1 MKEKIRRV
9 FCMDR
14 ERRSVAMAALLLALV
29 PWACALAYCLFRGRG
44 LGDIYLPA
52 SPWNDELFYYKLT
65 ENVISYGYPQGYFG
79 FNESHGLCLSFAAW
93 SPVLLLFWVI
103 WGFFFGWN
111 LLSPMLCNLTLL
123 SASMFLFCLLA
134 RPGKRQSL
142 LIGILY
148 AAFLPVTRFALS
160 CIPEAELFG
169 LFIVFL
175 GLAVSCQRAYKG
187 WMVRTMFAL
196 VMLMTWMRPYL
207 ILLFLTPA
215 ALWVRRK
222 GKRTLVPTGVISV
235 VTVAVYGMVNHFFS
249 APYLTDLFY
258 TEWITVYFEQGLLAG
273 MKYTVWKLGTSLISV
288 AKMMWENLTVKTG
301 LISAA
306 GLYYFIFLLLFFLLL
321 IKFTCF
327 VGKRPGH
334 GETQSAPADKRSLPF
349 RGAAREDWMEFLLE
363 GQMLLCMAGFFG
375 ADLLMYRLQEG
386 GRHTLVYIVGC
397 IFLLPYTG
405 EEPAKKKFMGREFP
419 FVRQELASW
428 AVPAGMAVAILILF
442 TVRGD
447 IPYEFAVPFEDVE
460 QRGDMEN
467 MARQLSENMVLSE
480 GAPSYDNTV
489 IWTAWDSI
497 DGETKTVD
505 FGAYYAVPE
514 GFGINLCDGGYMDV
528 NLENL
533 QSRYIGVIPGG
544 DFEKRCLTAGGKNVG
559 ECERLVIYDM
569 RPETDSSQYKKICYN
584 RGIED
589 R

>member
-1 MKEKIRRV
+1 MKEKRRQILS
-9 FCMDR
+9 MDR
-14 ERRSVAMAALLLALV
+14 ERRSVAAAALLLALV
-29 PWACALAYCLFRGRG
+29 PWICALVYCLLRGRRF
-44 LGDIYLPA
+44 GDIYLPA

-79 FNESHGLCLSFAAW
+79 FNESHGLYLSFAAW

-111 LLSPMLCNLTLL
+111 LLSPMLCNLALL
-123 SASMFLFCLLA
+123 SVAILLFVLLA
-134 RPGKRQSL
+134 KPGKRQCL

-175 GLAVSCQRAYKG
+175 GLAISCQKAYKG
-187 WMVRTMFAL
+187 WMVGTMFAL

-215 ALWVRRK
+215 VLWVCQR
-222 GKRTLVPTGVISV
+222 GKKMLVPTGMIGA
-235 VTVAVYGMVNHFFS
+235 VTIAVYGMVNHFFS

-258 TEWITVYFEQGLLAG
+258 TEWITVYFEQGFLAG
-273 MKYTVWKLGTSLISV
+273 VKYTVWKLCTSLMSV
-288 AKMMWENLTVKTG
+288 ANMMWENLTVKSG

-321 IKFTCF
+321 IRFIYF
-327 VGKRPGH
+327 MGKRSGCGKTRSVPDG
-334 GETQSAPADKRSLPF
+334 KRGRHF
-349 RGAAREDWMEFLLE
+349 RGAARRDWMEFLIE
-363 GQMLLCMAGFFG
+363 GQMLLCMVGFFG

-397 IFLLPYTG
+397 IFLLPFAG
-405 EEPAKKKFMGREFP
+405 EMSSGKNSGKRVFSFAG
-419 FVRQELASW
+419 QEIASW
-428 AVPAGMAVAILILF
+428 VVSAAVAVVFLLLF

-447 IPYEFAVPFEDVE
+447 IPYEFAVPF
-460 QRGDMEN
+460 GDTEHRADLEN
-467 MARQLSENMVLSE
+467 MAEQLSGNMILSE
-480 GAPSYDNTV
+480 DAPSYDNTV

-505 FGAYYAVPE
+505 FGAYYALPK

-544 DFEKRCLTAGGKNVG
+544 DFEKRCLAAGGKAIG
-559 ECERLVIYDM
+559 ECEQLVIYDM
-569 RPETDSSQYKKICYN
+569 RPGSSQHQKICYN
-584 RGIED
+584 RKIED
-589 R
+589 N